1 MTSCDYLARKLQK
14 LLEKGVFTLKE
25 EKSKRK
31 NKSKISLKDLWE
43 SFEDL
48 KQTGNLLSS
57 VSGGSAFDT
66 IRSLTFAGLL
76 DDGR

>member
-1 MTSCDYLARKLQK
+1 MKK
-14 LLEKGVFTLKE
+14 
-25 EKSKRK
+25 EKSSSK
-31 NKSKISLKDLWE
+31 NKSKLNLKELWE

-48 KQTGNLLSS
+48 KQSGNFLSS
-57 VSGGSAFDT
+57 VSGGSALDA

>member
-1 MTSCDYLARKLQK
+1 MKK
-14 LLEKGVFTLKE
+14 
-25 EKSKRK
+25 EKSSSE

-48 KQTGNLLSS
+48 KQTGNFLSS
-57 VSGGSAFDT
+57 VSGGNALDT

-76 DDGR
+76 DDGK

>member
-1 MTSCDYLARKLQK
+1 MKK
-14 LLEKGVFTLKE
+14 
-25 EKSKRK
+25 EKSK
-31 NKSKISLKDLWE
+31 NNSKISLKDIWE

-48 KQTGNLLSS
+48 KQTGNFLSS

-76 DDGR
+76 DDGK